1 MKLPPRLADGGV
13 ALLLGRDVEPG
24 TDPHQVKG
32 VAYRGHLDFIGS
44 EMPGGLKAHREAL
57 EALPMVGSEQLREFF
72 DQTFFASSTYDVFP
86 LAIAGIACARMTG
99 ETFMDFVVR
108 RTRQQVDKDISGVHK
123 FLIKIVS
130 AKMVASRLPR
140 LLTQYMNFTEVEVER
155 PESDHVSAQIKGIP
169 LALGGWFLAV
179 LDTYM
184 RTVLKMAGATDAT
197 VESQT
202 VIDEDPNRAIIV
214 LDVRFPS

>member
-24 TDPHQVKG
+24 TDPHKVKG
-32 VAYRGHLDFIGS
+32 IAYRGHVEFIGS
-44 EMPGGLKAHREAL
+44 EMPGGLKAHRESL
-57 EALPMVGSEQLREFF
+57 EALPMVGSDKMREFF
-72 DQTFFASSTYDVFP
+72 DQTFLASSTYDVFP
-86 LAIAGIACARMTG
+86 LAVAGIACSRMTG

-108 RTRQQVDKDISGVHK
+108 RTEQQVAKDITGVHK
-123 FLIKIVS
+123 FLMKIVS

-140 LLTQYMNFTEVEVER
+140 MLMQYMNFTEVEVDR
-155 PESDHVSAQIKGIP
+155 PDPAHVRAQVRGIP

-184 RTVLKMAGATDAT
+184 RTVLQIAGATEAT
-197 VESQT
+197 VDSET
-202 VIDEDPNRAIIV
+202 VIDEDPNKAIIV
-214 LDVRFPS
+214 LDIRFPA